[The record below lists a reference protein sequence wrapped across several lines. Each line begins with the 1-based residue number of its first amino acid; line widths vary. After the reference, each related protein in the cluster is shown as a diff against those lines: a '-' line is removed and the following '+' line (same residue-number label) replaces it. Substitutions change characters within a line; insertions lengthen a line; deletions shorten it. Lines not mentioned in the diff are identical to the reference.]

1 MIPTYNFTHFKKLLQ
16 KFETE
21 LTETT
26 ICVLFVNFSQIDS
39 SNIKAL
45 QQSIIRYN
53 EISGTNINFYIPGL
67 STDKEYPSFFEEGY
81 IDFLIKFE
89 KEFGITKIPATPTML
104 LMEYSDKMAHPKHI
118 LINLLNE
125 DHTMVDTDK
134 LFRLIV
140 ENAKERVNIGSF
152 GHQLATNYLLTN
164 APEIINNF
172 MKKQWG
178 TLICKNLI
186 GALKFRVRG

>member
-1 MIPTYNFTHFKKLLQ
+1 MISICDFEHFKKHLQ
-16 KFETE
+16 RFETG
-21 LTETT
+21 LVETT
-26 ICVLFVNFSQIDS
+26 VCLLFVNFGQIEAKD
-39 SNIKAL
+39 IEAL
-45 QQSIIRYN
+45 QQNIIRYN
-53 EISGTNINFYIPGL
+53 EISDTNINFYVPGL
-67 STDKEYPSFFEEGY
+67 STDQQRPYFSEEGY

-118 LINLLNE
+118 LVNLLNE

-140 ENAKERVNIGSF
+140 ENAKERVSIGSF

-186 GALKFRVRG
+186 GALKFRVRE